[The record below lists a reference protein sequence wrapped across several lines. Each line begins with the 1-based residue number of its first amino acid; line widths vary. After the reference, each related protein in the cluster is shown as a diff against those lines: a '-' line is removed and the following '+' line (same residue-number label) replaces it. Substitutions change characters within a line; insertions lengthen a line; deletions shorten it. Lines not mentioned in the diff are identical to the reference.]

1 MVCRQIKGWEVTE
14 VEKLHQR
21 PSGPGHTTLG
31 LGPSEPNGAIVRP
44 ACERNSAQGHLPPN
58 LLGIS
63 CLPSS
68 PASSPC
74 PFAGAVEDCTI
85 PVPNECLIVP
95 GKRRLG

>member
-1 MVCRQIKGWEVTE
+1 MVCGQIKGWQVTE

-31 LGPSEPNGAIVRP
+31 LGPSEPSGAIVRP
-44 ACERNSAQGHLPPN
+44 ACGRNSAQGHLPPN

-68 PASSPC
+68 ASSLAPLL
-74 PFAGAVEDCTI
+74 GAVEDCTI
-85 PVPNECLIVP
+85 PVPNECLFLP
-95 GKRRLG
+95 GKRRLV